1 MQIVDEI
8 ILHNF
13 KPWSGAI
20 SVFNRLTTE
29 EIDTLEEILID
40 SGQILSSTEINDI
53 FWFEDEWICEVLG
66 IDHEEFWEREA

>member
-13 KPWSGAI
+13 KPWAGAKA
-20 SVFNRLTTE
+20 VFNRLTEE
-29 EIDTLEEILID
+29 EIDKLEEILID
-40 SGQILSSTEINDI
+40 SGQILSSTDINDI

>member
-8 ILHNF
+8 VLHNF
-13 KPWSGAI
+13 KPWAGAI

-29 EIDTLEEILID
+29 EIDSLEEILID

-66 IDHEEFWEREA
+66 IDYEKFWEREA